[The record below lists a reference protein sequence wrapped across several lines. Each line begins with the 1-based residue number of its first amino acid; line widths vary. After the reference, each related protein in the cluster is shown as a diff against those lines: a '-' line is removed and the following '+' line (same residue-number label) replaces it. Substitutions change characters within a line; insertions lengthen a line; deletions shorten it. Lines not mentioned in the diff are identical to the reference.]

1 MQSELQMKMYT
12 ALLGFMATASQAQ
25 MAIMGD
31 LIRLSFGLQWTT
43 DHEMILAEK
52 VGTDDEVERDIEGK
66 LITKEQ
72 KAQCR
77 EAWATMSLELGDYHS
92 EQ

>member
-12 ALLGFMATASQAQ
+12 ALSGFMATASQAQ
-25 MAIMGD
+25 MHIMGD
-31 LIRLSFGLQWTT
+31 LIRLGFGLEWTT
-43 DHEMILAEK
+43 DHETLLAEK
-52 VGTDDEVERDIEGK
+52 VGMK
-66 LITKEQ
+66 LITKAQ

-77 EAWATMSLELGDYHS
+77 EAWAEMSLELDDYRS

>member
-1 MQSELQMKMYT
+1 MQSELQMQMYT
-12 ALLGFMATASQAQ
+12 ALVGCMKNASHAQ

-31 LIRLSFGLQWTT
+31 LIRLGFGVEWTT
-43 DHEMILAEK
+43 DHQLLLAEK
-52 VGTDDEVERDIEGK
+52 VGMG

-72 KAQCR
+72 KAECQDW
-77 EAWATMSLELGDYHS
+77 WAEMALELSDYHS